1 MGTNLLNDPGVGE
14 YVVNFREVTGRKE
27 AEEALRESEQR
38 FRGSFEHAATGM
50 ALVDAD
56 GRFLRVNR
64 SLCEIVGYSQAELL
78 GKTFQE
84 ITHPDDLEKDL
95 DYVRRLLAGEIRIYQ
110 MEKRYFHKYGYVV
123 WTLLSVSLMHHE
135 EGKPLYFVSQIQDVS
150 GRKNMEERLKRQ
162 ALHDPLT
169 GLAQS

>member
-1 MGTNLLNDPGVGE
+1 MT
-14 YVVNFREVTGRKE
+14 
-27 AEEALRESEQR
+27 
-38 FRGSFEHAATGM
+38 
-50 ALVDAD
+50 DA
-56 GRFLRVNR
+56 V
-64 SLCEIVGYSQAELL
+64 

-84 ITHPDDLEKDL
+84 ITHPDDLDADL
-95 DYVRRLLAGEIRIYQ
+95 DHLRRVLAGEIRIYQ

-123 WTLLSVSLMHHE
+123 WTLLSVSLVHHE